1 MAVDKRHP
9 EERRLV
15 TVLFADVLGF
25 TPLADQ
31 LDFEIVSDLVQ
42 GVWLKLDQVIE
53 THGGYIDKH
62 IGDAFM
68 VIWGAP
74 QAREDDADRAV
85 TAGLEILSAL
95 EEFKKGADHP
105 AAQQLQLR
113 VGIHSGLALAGYV
126 GLQGEY
132 TVMGNTVN
140 IAKRLEEQARP
151 GTVYISDATYHFV
164 RGGYRI
170 RKLDPMQL
178 KGIEEL
184 LQAYQV
190 IEPLRQPSKLRYHSM
205 GGLETNLVAREGEL
219 IQLKR
224 IYNRAGTQNQP
235 QMALVTG
242 QAGLGKSR
250 LIMEFVSQT
259 EVENPTLT
267 VMSSRGLQ
275 QTKQVP
281 FYLWKELWFNRFDL
295 SDDDPEE
302 EAREKIVQGV
312 HDLWG
317 KKLGEISAIET
328 AHFLGELIGV
338 HWPDSPYIE
347 PYAEEIEKRK
357 LRSFELHG
365 ELLSRAS
372 RTGPLL
378 LVLDDLQW
386 ADSSSL
392 ELVEY
397 LLRETAKPLP
407 LMILGG
413 ARPPLLEGHPGL
425 LSQGEEIELGPLPV
439 EGELVRQAYPALH
452 EASEKLLTD
461 LAERAEGNPYYL
473 EELVKRLFQTEYDLT
488 SDEDIS
494 HILPPSLQLLLQ
506 ARLDGLSAQSRA
518 TALFAAVVGRV
529 FWKGAVMTLFRDPSD
544 VTGIF
549 KIKSRDLSDNV
560 EDSLQELTRAEL
572 AFPRVGSAFSG
583 EKEYIF
589 KHSLLRDV
597 AYRLIPRKYRAQC
610 HLSVAK
616 WLAERAGLERSVSV
630 AGHYEKAGQLDMAG
644 AYYRKAGEYARSQ
657 GNPGEAL
664 AFERHAEQLL
674 SDQVGRTTGV

>member
-1 MAVDKRHP
+1 MIEKKHP

-25 TPLADQ
+25 TTLADQ
-31 LDFEIVSDLVQ
+31 LDFEVVSDLVQ

-53 THGGYIDKH
+53 KHGGYIDKH

-95 EEFKKGADHP
+95 EEYKTDSGH
-105 AAQQLQLR
+105 AAAKQLQLR
-113 VGIHSGLALAGYV
+113 VGIHSGLALTGYV
-126 GLQGEY
+126 GLRGEY

-140 IAKRLEEQARP
+140 IAKRLEEMAEP

-170 RKLDPMQL
+170 RKLNPMQL
-178 KGIEEL
+178 KGIEDL

-190 IEPLRQPSKLRYHSM
+190 LEPLRQPSKLRYHSM
-205 GGLETNLVAREGEL
+205 GGLETNLVAREQQL
-219 IQLKR
+219 IELKR
-224 IYNRAGTQNQP
+224 IYNNTRRQKKP
-235 QMALVTG
+235 SLALVTG
-242 QAGLGKSR
+242 GAGLGKSR
-250 LIMEFVSQT
+250 LIMEFVSQV
-259 EVENPTLT
+259 EVENPALT

-295 SDDDPEE
+295 SDDDPAD
-302 EAREKIVQGV
+302 EAREKIVEGV
-312 HDLWG
+312 LELWG
-317 KKLGEISAIET
+317 KQLGEISAIET
-328 AHFLGELIGV
+328 AHFLGEMIGV
-338 HWPDSPYIE
+338 RWTESPYLE
-347 PYAEEIEKRK
+347 PYLDDIEMRK
-357 LRSFELHG
+357 QHSFELHR

-372 RTGPLL
+372 RAGPLI

-386 ADSSSL
+386 ADRSSL
-392 ELVEY
+392 ALVAF
-397 LLRETAKPLP
+397 LLEQTSQPLP
-407 LMILGG
+407 LLILGG
-413 ARPPLLEGHPGL
+413 ARPQIYQHAPDLA
-425 LSQGEEIELGPLPV
+425 QAAEEIELPHLPID
-439 EGELVRQAYPALH
+439 GEIVKAAYPALN
-452 EASEKLLTD
+452 EASERLLSE
-461 LAERAEGNPYYL
+461 LAQRAEGNPYYL
-473 EELVKRLFQTEYDLT
+473 EELVKRLFQTGYDIT
-488 SDEDIS
+488 SEEDIS

-506 ARLDGLSAQSRA
+506 SRLDGLSPQSRA

-529 FWKGAVMTLFRDPSD
+529 FWKGAVMNLFRDPSD

-549 KIKSRDLSDNV
+549 KIKSRDLSENV
-560 EDSLQELTRAEL
+560 EDSLQELTRAEM
-572 AFPRVGSAFSG
+572 AFPRIGSAFSG

-610 HLSVAK
+610 HLSVAN
-616 WLAERAGLERSVSV
+616 WLASRAGLERSVSV
-630 AGHYEKAGQLDMAG
+630 AGHFEKAGEMDMAC
-644 AYYRKAGEYARSQ
+644 AYYRKAAQYARSQ
-657 GNPGEAL
+657 GNIREAL
-664 AFERHAEQLL
+664 DFEQHANHLA
-674 SDQVGRTTGV
+674 SGTGTT